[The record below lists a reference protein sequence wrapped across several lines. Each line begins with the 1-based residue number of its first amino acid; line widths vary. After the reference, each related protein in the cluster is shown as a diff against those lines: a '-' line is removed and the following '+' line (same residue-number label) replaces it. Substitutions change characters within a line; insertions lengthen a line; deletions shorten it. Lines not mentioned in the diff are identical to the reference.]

1 MGFRCGIVGLPN
13 AGKSTIFSALTAAAA
28 EVASYPF
35 CTIEPNVGMCPVPD
49 ERLDAVAR
57 LIKPRKITPTMLE
70 FVDIAGLVKGANKGE
85 GLGNQFLA
93 HIRTTDAIAH
103 VVRCFA
109 DTDIAHIHGTID
121 PRRDVDIV
129 NTELVLA
136 DLEMVERRLEKTGR
150 LLRLGEKTAAE
161 ETQLLQDIKVALER
175 GAWARTVMRDG
186 EKMLSADFPL
196 LTAKPVFYVANV
208 DDPESIEKN
217 PYVATLKELADI
229 EGTPV
234 VVIAGKL
241 EAEIARLAEGER
253 KEFRHELHLEDSGL
267 VRLLRVGYAILDLV
281 TFFTMVNQDLRAWTV
296 PRGTSALQAAG
307 RIHGDMERGFIRAE
321 VISYEDLIRCG
332 SEQAAKDKGLMK
344 SHGKEYV
351 VQDGDIIHFRFNV

>member
-13 AGKSTIFSALTAAAA
+13 AGKSTIFNALTAAAA

-35 CTIEPNVGMCPVPD
+35 CTIEPNVGICPVPD

-57 LIKPRKITPTMLE
+57 LIKPRKVTPTTLE

-93 HIRTTDAIAH
+93 HIRTMDAIAH

-109 DTDIAHIHGTID
+109 DTDIAPIYGTID

-129 NTELVLA
+129 NAELILA

-161 ETQLLQDIKVALER
+161 EAQLLQDIKGALER
-175 GAWARTVMRDG
+175 GVWARTAITDG
-186 EKMLSADFPL
+186 EKSLPADLPL

-208 DDPESIEKN
+208 DDPQPVEQN
-217 PYVATLKELADI
+217 PYVTALKELADV
-229 EGTPV
+229 EETPV

-241 EAEIARLAEGER
+241 EAEIALLAEGER
-253 KEFRHELHLEDSGL
+253 KEFRRELQLADSGL
-267 VRLLRVGYAILDLV
+267 ERLLRVGYDMLGLV

-296 PRGTSALQAAG
+296 PHGTSALQAAG
-307 RIHGDMERGFIRAE
+307 RIHSDMERGFIRAE

-351 VQDGDIIHFRFNV
+351 VQDGDVIHFRFNV